1 MFVVEYWIHMSCA
14 FLFLKSHDDHK
25 LIKVSED
32 LMTLVSVIR
41 LRELEDGDLRNIN

>member
-1 MFVVEYWIHMSCA
+1 MVEFWIHMSCD

-41 LRELEDGDLRNIN
+41 LTEFKDGDLRNIN